1 VDEMGGVGGLSS
13 RVICGFETRLRCRAV
28 EEFGR
33 PRLPHKQ
40 EIAGFESCPR
50 YQSRVVQR
58 QDAGPLIQLS
68 RFESWRESE
77 GGGCGFESRRYR
89 VPA

>member
-1 VDEMGGVGGLSS
+1 MLAGGIGNSPDSRSGDYGFEPRAEYGAVDEMDRVGGLSE
-13 RVICGFETRLRCRAV
+13 V
-28 EEFGR
+28 
-33 PRLPHKQ
+33 
-40 EIAGFESCPR
+40 AGFESRPR

-77 GGGCGFESRRYR
+77 GGGCGFESRRHR
-89 VPA
+89 VSA